1 MMAAVAARVRDA
13 LQTTMMHMDSAGFQ
27 DLRERYGFTVVEVNH
42 NVTALWN
49 QHTSGSVRLK
59 GLTNWWQFHMHAAA
73 GAYGA

>member
-42 NVTALWN
+42 NVTAVWN
-49 QHTSGSVRLK
+49 KHTSGSV
-59 GLTNWWQFHMHAAA
+59 
-73 GAYGA
+73 